1 MIPIIKTIARY
12 GKFAGKEKYQG
23 VLQHVRLYSIY
34 GFHIKKRVGNSYQH
48 ALYHLKIKSAYGY
61 LCNTVSIDSTV
72 NLFNQ
77 SLKYGTRT
85 TFCKI
90 SSAVSNH
97 ILY

>member
-1 MIPIIKTIARY
+1 MIPVIKTKERF

-77 SLKYGTRT
+77 SLKYCTWA

-90 SSAVSNH
+90 SSTVSNH